1 MKITEQEVLRIVLA
15 DRSARDTSYERQMAI
30 ATLMLK
36 GLLRS
41 EGSVLRIVPS
51 LFHLFRGI

>member
-15 DRSARDTSYERQMAI
+15 DRSARDTGYERQMTI

-41 EGSVLRIVPS
+41 EGSILRIVPS
-51 LFHLFRGI
+51 LFYLF